1 MRITTKII
9 QNNSLNNINTNKLL
23 QDKLSQQMSTEKK
36 VNRPSDDP
44 IVAIRALRLRTN
56 VNQVT
61 QYYEKNVPDA
71 ESWLEV
77 TESALSS
84 MSEVVTDM
92 ISQCTKGSNED
103 LTTSDRETILTALKA
118 LRDEVYST
126 GNADYAGRYIFTGY
140 RTDTPLTFEDATEK
154 KYSIT
159 EQVHN
164 DKIDTVTYVNSGK
177 LLGLNESNFDNTG
190 LDENNQPI
198 DGQIDYAGISEYQVS
213 QTEVYRMRLSY
224 KDVDD
229 FGKDANDNDIVNVGI
244 QIWDKDYQNDD
255 GTTGAYVDIK
265 DFTGGIDGNGTV
277 VTYKSV
283 SIYDT
288 PNPYE
293 TMSDGKAENGT
304 EDNGV
309 SDANAV
315 VLVKETGELL
325 LGKNVYDKLMSAT
338 DNPNTTVDEAEI
350 RLTYEKSEWENNDLR
365 PEHYFACKTPKEG
378 NDLTVGDNIEYNQS
392 YLEGISDED
401 KQTIEYDVGLNQ
413 RIRVNTTADEVF
425 THDIS
430 RDVEDMVKA
439 MEDTV
444 AMEKQVQKLKKML
457 ETADTTN
464 GDYETVQKQLEAAEK
479 AFTFLNEKTQQM
491 FENGITKMQK
501 HLDAVNFAVTENGTR
516 GQKLELISN
525 RLMSQKTNFET
536 LKSENE
542 DIDITDVAIKL
553 SSAELTY
560 SSALMATGKVLQN
573 NLMNFI

>member
-1 MRITTKII
+1 MRITTKVI

-56 VNQVT
+56 VNQIT

-84 MSEVVTDM
+84 MSDVVTDM
-92 ISQCTKGSNED
+92 IAQCTKGSNED
-103 LTTSDRETILTALKA
+103 LTTGDRETILTALKA

-140 RTDTPLTFEDATEK
+140 RTDTPLTFEDTTEQE
-154 KYSIT
+154 YIIT
-159 EQVHN
+159 EQVDN
-164 DKIDTVTYVNSGK
+164 GKIDKITYVDSGC
-177 LLGLNESNFDNTG
+177 LLDINESNFENT
-190 LDENNQPI
+190 DANDPMK
-198 DGQIDYAGISEYQVS
+198 DYANVKEQQIEQSEI
-213 QTEVYRMRLSY
+213 YRMRLSY
-224 KDVDD
+224 DDVM
-229 FGKDANDNDIVNVGI
+229 GTVDANGVADFGI
-244 QIWDKDYQNDD
+244 QIW
-255 GTTGAYVDIK
+255 
-265 DFTGGIDGNGTV
+265 NGTKVEDGETVSVFTDLKDIV
-277 VTYKSV
+277 VGENNEKASYRCASVYDDPYKTV
-283 SIYDT
+283 
-288 PNPYE
+288 
-293 TMSDGKAENGT
+293 K
-304 EDNGV
+304 DNEI
-309 SDANAV
+309 

-325 LGKNVYDKLMSAT
+325 LGKNVYGKLMEQKDVAT
-338 DNPNTTVDEAEI
+338 TPQNEAEI
-350 RLTYEKSEWENNDLR
+350 RVEYKKKDWEGTDLR
-365 PEHYFACKTPKEG
+365 PEHYFACSSEG
-378 NDLTVGDNIEYNQS
+378 IDYNS
-392 YLEGISDED
+392 DYLKGISDEE

-430 RDVEDMVKA
+430 RDVEDMIKA

-444 AMEKQVQKLKKML
+444 AMQKQVEKFKKML
-457 ETADTTN
+457 DENEDPDLTETLEN
-464 GDYETVQKQLEAAEK
+464 QLAAMEK

-491 FENGITKMQK
+491 FENGITRMQG

-536 LKSENE
+536 LRSENE
-542 DIDITDVAIKL
+542 DIDITEVAIKL

>member
-1 MRITTKII
+1 MRITTKVI
-9 QNNSLNNINTNKLL
+9 QNNSLSNINTNKLL

-92 ISQCTKGSNED
+92 IKQCTKGSNED
-103 LTTSDRETILTALKA
+103 LTTSDREIILTALRA

-126 GNADYAGRYIFTGY
+126 GNADYAGRFIFTGY
-140 RTDTPLTFEDATEK
+140 RTDTPLTFGKSDKQEYT
-154 KYSIT
+154 IT
-159 EQVHN
+159 EQVDN
-164 DKIDTVTYVNSGK
+164 TKLDTITYVNSGK
-177 LLGLNESNFDNTG
+177 LLDITESNAADVALGHT
-190 LDENNQPI
+190 DITEQ
-198 DGQIDYAGISEYQVS
+198 QVS
-213 QTEVYRMRLSY
+213 RSEIYRVRVSY
-224 KDVDD
+224 DDIDDWAETKD
-229 FGKDANDNDIVNVGI
+229 GKTLGI
-244 QIWDKDYQNDD
+244 QLWDKDKVNQD
-255 GTTGAYVDIK
+255 GTTGAYVDI
-265 DFTGGIDGNGTV
+265 TELTNGLDGNGTKAV
-277 VTYKSV
+277 YMTASV
-283 SIYDT
+283 YDV

-293 TMSDGKAENGT
+293 TMTDGKENKDAAGNVIVDENGNPVLDENT
-304 EDNGV
+304 II
-309 SDANAV
+309 
-315 VLVKETGELL
+315 LVKETGELL
-325 LGKNVYDKLMSAT
+325 LGKNVYDKLMAAADVAT
-338 DNPNTTVDEAEI
+338 STTNEAEI
-350 RLTYEKSEWENNDLR
+350 RLSYKKSNWDETDLR
-365 PEHYFACKTPKEG
+365 PEHYFACSSEG
-378 NDLTVGDNIEYNQS
+378 IDYNKD
-392 YLEGISDED
+392 YLAGISDEE

-413 RIRVNTTADEVF
+413 TIRVNTTADEVF

-430 RDVEDMVKA
+430 RDVEDMIKA

-444 AMEKQVQKLKKML
+444 AMEKQVEKLKKMIEADPDNDDIGIWKNQL
-457 ETADTTN
+457 TAM
-464 GDYETVQKQLEAAEK
+464 EK
-479 AFTFLNEKTQQM
+479 AFTFLNEKTQKM
-491 FENGITKMQK
+491 FEEGITKMQK

-536 LKSENE
+536 LRSENE
-542 DIDITDVAIKL
+542 DIDITEVAIKL

-573 NLMNFI
+573 SLMNFI

>member
-92 ISQCTKGSNED
+92 IAQCTKGSNED

-140 RTDTPLTFEDATEK
+140 RTDTPLTFTDATKQE
-154 KYSIT
+154 YTIT
-159 EQVHN
+159 EQIDN
-164 DKIDTVTYVNSGK
+164 TKIDKVIYVNSGE
-177 LLGLNESNFDNTG
+177 LLGLNESNA
-190 LDENNQPI
+190 LAQDEVYKDI
-198 DGQIDYAGISEYQVS
+198 DEQDVS
-213 QTEVYRMRLSY
+213 QSEIYRIRLSY
-224 KDVDD
+224 EDVDSFAPYAAGGTLGIEVFD
-229 FGKDANDNDIVNVGI
+229 EIVTNADGSTTIKYKDITE
-244 QIWDKDYQNDD
+244 DKYYR
-255 GTTGAYVDIK
+255 TA
-265 DFTGGIDGNGTV
+265 
-277 VTYKSV
+277 SL
-283 SIYDT
+283 YDT
-288 PNPYE
+288 PSPYE
-293 TMSDGKAENGT
+293 TMSDGIPAKDAGGN
-304 EDNGV
+304 DI
-309 SDANAV
+309 SDDDAI
-315 VLVKETGELL
+315 VLIKETGELL
-325 LGKNVYDKLMSAT
+325 IGKNVYDKLMAKT
-338 DNPNTTVDEAEI
+338 DNPKTNFNEAEI
-350 RLTYEKSEWENNDLR
+350 RLNYKKSNWENNDLR
-365 PEHYFACKTPKEG
+365 PEHYFACSTEIDRKTIK
-378 NDLTVGDNIEYNQS
+378 YNEA
-392 YLEGISDED
+392 YLQGISDED

-430 RDVEDMVKA
+430 RDVEDMIKA

-444 AMEKQVQKLKKML
+444 AMEKQVNKLKKML
-457 ETADTTN
+457 ETADTAN
-464 GDYETVQKQLEAAEK
+464 GDYDTIQKQLAAAEK

-491 FENGITKMQK
+491 FENGISKMQK

>member
-1 MRITTKII
+1 MRITTKVI
-9 QNNSLNNINTNKLL
+9 QNNSLTNINTNKLL

-36 VNRPSDDP
+36 VSRPSDDP

-84 MSEVVTDM
+84 MGEVVTDM
-92 ISQCTKGSNED
+92 IAQCTKGSNED
-103 LTTSDRETILTALKA
+103 LTTGDRETILTALKA

-126 GNADYAGRYIFTGY
+126 GNADYAGRFIFTGY
-140 RTDTPLTFEDATEK
+140 RTDTPLTFGKTTDQEYT
-154 KYSIT
+154 IT
-159 EQVHN
+159 EQV
-164 DKIDTVTYVNSGK
+164 DKSKLDTITYVDSGC
-177 LLGLNESNFDNTG
+177 LLDINESNYKKTDAA
-190 LDENNQPI
+190 DPMK
-198 DGQIDYAGISEYQVS
+198 DYANVKEQQVERSEI
-213 QTEVYRMRLSY
+213 YRMRLSY
-224 KDVDD
+224 DDVKELAS
-229 FGKDANDNDIVNVGI
+229 GTDIAGI
-244 QIWDKDYQNDD
+244 QLWDKNQKKFVSAA
-255 GTTGAYVDIK
+255 TGYEVA
-265 DFTGGIDGNGTV
+265 
-277 VTYKSV
+277 
-283 SIYDT
+283 SIYSN

-293 TMSDGKAENGT
+293 GMAGKA
-304 EDNGV
+304 D
-309 SDANAV
+309 AV

-325 LGKNVYDKLMSAT
+325 LGKNVYDKLMAT
-338 DNPNTTVDEAEI
+338 TDDPTTTVNEAEI
-350 RLTYEKSEWENNDLR
+350 RLNYKKTSWEETDLR
-365 PEHYFACKTPKEG
+365 PEHYFACSSEG
-378 NDLTVGDNIEYNQS
+378 INYNQD
-392 YLEGISDED
+392 YLKGISDEE

-413 RIRVNTTADEVF
+413 TIRVNTTADEVF

-430 RDVEDMVKA
+430 RDVEDMIKT

-444 AMEKQVQKLKKML
+444 AMQKQVEKFKKMI
-457 ETADTTN
+457 ESDPHN
-464 GDYETVQKQLEAAEK
+464 EDVGIWKEQLAAMEK

-491 FENGITKMQK
+491 FETGITKMQK

-536 LKSENE
+536 LRSENE
-542 DIDITDVAIKL
+542 DIDITEVAIKL

>member
-84 MSEVVTDM
+84 MSEVITDM
-92 ISQCTKGSNED
+92 IAQCNKGSNEK
-103 LTTSDRETILTALKA
+103 LTSSDRETILTALKA

-140 RTDTPLTFEDATEK
+140 RTDTPLTFEDAKEQ

-159 EQVHN
+159 EQIDN
-164 DKIDTVTYVNSGK
+164 SKIDKVTYVDSGNI
-177 LLGLNESNFDNTG
+177 LDINESNFNQNGKDNDG
-190 LDENNQPI
+190 NQI
-198 DGQIDYAGISEYQVS
+198 DGAVDYTGVSEYQVNQS
-213 QTEVYRMRLSY
+213 EVHRIRLSY
-224 KDVDD
+224 KDMDE
-229 FGKDANDNDIVNVGI
+229 FPKDA
-244 QIWDKDYQNDD
+244 D
-255 GTTGAYVDIK
+255 GNSIPNISLEICTGEKIENGEKKPVFTDIK
-265 DFTGGIDGNGTV
+265 EVAIDGV
-277 VTYKSV
+277 KPTYRCASV
-283 SIYDT
+283 YDE
-288 PNPYE
+288 PYKNVE
-293 TMSDGKAENGT
+293 
-304 EDNGV
+304 
-309 SDANAV
+309 ANEI

-325 LGKNVYDKLMSAT
+325 LGQKVYDKLMELS
-338 DNPNTTVDEAEI
+338 DVPTTSYNEAEI
-350 RLTYEKSEWENNDLR
+350 RVTYEKSKWENNDLR
-365 PEHYFACKTPKEG
+365 PEHYFACSSKG
-378 NDLTVGDNIEYNQS
+378 VDYNQS
-392 YLEGISDED
+392 YLQGISDEE

-430 RDVEDMVKA
+430 RDVEDLVKA

-444 AMEKQVQKLKKML
+444 AMEKQVAKLKKML
-457 ETADTTN
+457 EEADTDTKPII
-464 GDYETVQKQLEAAEK
+464 EKQLAAAEK
-479 AFTFLNEKTQQM
+479 AFTYLNEKTQQM
-491 FENGITKMQK
+491 FEKGITKMQG

-536 LKSENE
+536 LRSENE

-553 SSAELTY
+553 SSAKLTY

>member
-1 MRITTKII
+1 MRITTKVI
-9 QNNSLNNINTNKLL
+9 QNNSLTNINTNKLL

-36 VNRPSDDP
+36 VSRPSDDP

-92 ISQCTKGSNED
+92 IAQCTKGSNED
-103 LTTSDRETILTALKA
+103 LTTADRETILTALKA

-140 RTDTPLTFEDATEK
+140 RTDTPLTFEDECEANYT
-154 KYSIT
+154 IT
-159 EQVHN
+159 EQISN
-164 DKIDTVTYVNSGK
+164 AKIDSVTYVDEPE
-177 LLGLNESNFDNTG
+177 LLGLNESNFTD
-190 LDENNQPI
+190 
-198 DGQIDYAGISEYQVS
+198 AEYRSVTEQEVS
-213 QTEVYRMRLSY
+213 QGEVHRIRLSY
-224 KDVDD
+224 DNVDGWD
-229 FGKDANDNDIVNVGI
+229 ASGDPNVAIQVWDETVDNADGTKGAFVNVTDANNYKCTSVHDDPYKNVGADEI
-244 QIWDKDYQNDD
+244 
-255 GTTGAYVDIK
+255 
-265 DFTGGIDGNGTV
+265 
-277 VTYKSV
+277 
-283 SIYDT
+283 
-288 PNPYE
+288 
-293 TMSDGKAENGT
+293 
-304 EDNGV
+304 
-309 SDANAV
+309 

-325 LGKNVYDKLMSAT
+325 LGENVYNKLMEQK
-338 DNPNTTVDEAEI
+338 DNPKTSENEAEI
-350 RLTYEKSEWENNDLR
+350 RLVYDKTNWEGNDLR
-365 PEHYFACKTPKEG
+365 PEHYFACSSEG
-378 NDLTVGDNIEYNQS
+378 IDYNAD
-392 YLEGISDED
+392 YLKGISDED

-413 RIRVNTTADEVF
+413 TIRVNTTADEVF

-444 AMEKQVQKLKKML
+444 AMQKQVEKLKKML
-457 ETADTTN
+457 ETEEDDTERAYIEN
-464 GDYETVQKQLEAAEK
+464 QLAAAEK
-479 AFTFLNEKTQQM
+479 AFTFLNEKTQKM
-491 FENGITKMQK
+491 FESGITKMQK

-536 LKSENE
+536 LRSENE
-542 DIDITDVAIKL
+542 DIDITEVAIKL

>member
-1 MRITTKII
+1 MRITTKVI

-56 VNQVT
+56 VNQVC

-84 MSEVVTDM
+84 MSDVVTDM
-92 ISQCTKGSNED
+92 IKQCTKGSNED

-126 GNADYAGRYIFTGY
+126 GNADYAGRFIFTGY
-140 RTDTPLTFEDATEK
+140 RTDTSLTFGEATEQE
-154 KYSIT
+154 YTIT
-159 EQVHN
+159 EQVDSTKLDVITHVQAGSLLDMNETNYTN
-164 DKIDTVTYVNSGK
+164 DGTNNTENYKSVT
-177 LLGLNESNFDNTG
+177 E
-190 LDENNQPI
+190 Q
-198 DGQIDYAGISEYQVS
+198 QIDRND
-213 QTEVYRMRLSY
+213 VYRMRLSY
-224 KDVDD
+224 DDVMGTVAADGTADFGIEIWTGTTTDADGNTVSEFKDLSEVDVD
-229 FGKDANDNDIVNVGI
+229 
-244 QIWDKDYQNDD
+244 
-255 GTTGAYVDIK
+255 GA
-265 DFTGGIDGNGTV
+265 GNGAD
-277 VTYKSV
+277 YRSA
-283 SIYDT
+283 SIYDD
-288 PNPYE
+288 PSPYE
-293 TMSDGKAENGT
+293 SVK
-304 EDNGV
+304 DNEI
-309 SDANAV
+309 

-325 LGKNVYDKLMSAT
+325 LGKNVYDKLMHQKDIPS
-338 DNPNTTVDEAEI
+338 TTYNEGEI
-350 RLTYEKSEWENNDLR
+350 RLNYKKKNWEDTDLR
-365 PEHYFACKTPKEG
+365 PEHYFACSTQI
-378 NDLTVGDNIEYNQS
+378 DNKPVEYNQD
-392 YLEGISDED
+392 YLKGISDEE

-430 RDVEDMVKA
+430 RDVEDMIKS

-444 AMEKQVQKLKKML
+444 AMQKQVEKFKKML
-457 ETADTTN
+457 EENEDPALT
-464 GDYETVQKQLEAAEK
+464 ETLENQLAAMEK
-479 AFTFLNEKTQQM
+479 AYTFLNEKTQQM
-491 FENGITKMQK
+491 FESGITKMQG

-536 LKSENE
+536 LRSENE

>member
-1 MRITTKII
+1 MRITTKVI
-9 QNNSLNNINTNKLL
+9 QNNSLTNINTNKLL

-36 VNRPSDDP
+36 VSRPSDDP

-92 ISQCTKGSNED
+92 IAQCTKGSNED

-126 GNADYAGRYIFTGY
+126 GNADYAGRFIFTGY
-140 RTDTPLTFEDATEK
+140 RTDTPLTFGKTTEQE
-154 KYSIT
+154 YAIT
-159 EQVHN
+159 EQV
-164 DKIDTVTYVNSGK
+164 DKSSIDSITYVDSGD
-177 LLGLNESNFDNTG
+177 LLDINESNF
-190 LDENNQPI
+190 LD
-198 DGQIDYAGISEYQVS
+198 DGKDANGAADPNEKNHSGVKEQQVTQSEI
-213 QTEVYRMRLSY
+213 YRMRLSY
-224 KDVDD
+224 DDVMGTIANDGTADFGIEIWTETKVENGETVSVYTDLKDV
-229 FGKDANDNDIVNVGI
+229 AL
-244 QIWDKDYQNDD
+244 
-255 GTTGAYVDIK
+255 
-265 DFTGGIDGNGTV
+265 DGNGNKAK
-277 VTYKSV
+277 YKSASV
-283 SIYDT
+283 YDT
-288 PNPYE
+288 PSPYKNV
-293 TMSDGKAENGT
+293 GEN
-304 EDNGV
+304 EI
-309 SDANAV
+309 

-325 LGKNVYDKLMSAT
+325 LGSKVYDKLMSTT
-338 DNPNTTVDEAEI
+338 DNPATTANEAEI
-350 RLTYEKSEWENNDLR
+350 RLNYKKNNWEDADLR
-365 PEHYFACKTPKEG
+365 PEHYFACSSEG
-378 NDLTVGDNIEYNQS
+378 INYNQD
-392 YLEGISDED
+392 YLKGISDED

-413 RIRVNTTADEVF
+413 TIRVNTTADEVF
-425 THDIS
+425 THNIS
-430 RDVEDMVKA
+430 RDVEDMIKA

-444 AMEKQVQKLKKML
+444 AMEKQVNKLKKMIEENENPDNTEIL
-457 ETADTTN
+457 EN
-464 GDYETVQKQLEAAEK
+464 QLAAMEK
-479 AFTFLNEKTQQM
+479 AFTLLNEKTQKM
-491 FENGITKMQK
+491 FESGISKMQG

-536 LKSENE
+536 LRSENE
-542 DIDITDVAIKL
+542 DIDITEVAIKL

>member
-1 MRITTKII
+1 MRITTKVI
-9 QNNSLNNINTNKLL
+9 QNNSLTNINTNKLL

-36 VNRPSDDP
+36 VSRPSDDP

-84 MSEVVTDM
+84 MSDVITDM
-92 ISQCTKGSNED
+92 IAQCTKGSNED

-126 GNADYAGRYIFTGY
+126 GNADYAGRFIFTGY
-140 RTDTPLTFEDATEK
+140 RTDTPLTFGKTTEQE
-154 KYSIT
+154 YTIT
-159 EQVHN
+159 EQVDN
-164 DKIDTVTYVNSGK
+164 TKLDTITYVNSGE
-177 LLGLNESNFDNTG
+177 LLDINESNYLEDG
-190 LDENNQPI
+190 KDENGNPDATEKEYALVTEQEVSRS
-198 DGQIDYAGISEYQVS
+198 QI
-213 QTEVYRMRLSY
+213 YRMRLSY
-224 KDVDD
+224 DDVDALAED
-229 FGKDANDNDIVNVGI
+229 KNGKTVGI
-244 QIWDKDYQNDD
+244 QIWDKDKVNAD
-255 GTTGAYVDIK
+255 GTTGDYVDITEI
-265 DFTGGIDGNGTV
+265 TGGLDGNGTKAV
-277 VTYKSV
+277 YMTA

-293 TMSDGKAENGT
+293 TMTDGEPNK
-304 EDNGV
+304 
-309 SDANAV
+309 DANGNVIVDANNTPVLDDNMV

-325 LGKNVYDKLMSAT
+325 LGKNVYDKMMAAV
-338 DNPNTTVDEAEI
+338 DVPTTTTNEAEI
-350 RLTYEKSEWENNDLR
+350 RLSYKKSNWEETDLK
-365 PEHYFACKTPKEG
+365 PEHYFACSSKEI
-378 NDLTVGDNIEYNQS
+378 DYNQD
-392 YLEGISDED
+392 YLKGISDEE

-413 RIRVNTTADEVF
+413 TIRVNTTADEVF

-430 RDVEDMVKA
+430 RDVEDMIKA

-444 AMEKQVQKLKKML
+444 AMEKQVNKLKKML
-457 ETADTTN
+457 EENTEPKYT
-464 GDYETVQKQLEAAEK
+464 ETLENQLAAMEK
-479 AFTFLNEKTQQM
+479 AFTLLNEKTQQM
-491 FENGITKMQK
+491 FESGISKMQK

-536 LKSENE
+536 LRSENE
-542 DIDITDVAIKL
+542 DIDITEVAIKL

>member
-1 MRITTKII
+1 MRITTKVI

-36 VNRPSDDP
+36 VSRPSDDP

-92 ISQCTKGSNED
+92 IAQCTKGSNED

-140 RTDTPLTFEDATEK
+140 RTDTPLTFEDDKTQ
-154 KYSIT
+154 KYTIT
-159 EQVHN
+159 EQVDN
-164 DKIDTVTYVNSGK
+164 SRIDSVTYVDTEK
-177 LLGLNESNFDNTG
+177 LLDINESNFDQTGTDEQGNTVG
-190 LDENNQPI
+190 
-198 DGQIDYAGISEYQVS
+198 DGVDYTTTNEYDITQS
-213 QTEVYRMRLSY
+213 EVYRMRLSY
-224 KDVDD
+224 EDLDELQKDQN
-229 FGKDANDNDIVNVGI
+229 FKANIGI
-244 QIWDKDYQNDD
+244 QVWDDNAKD
-255 GTTGAYVDIK
+255 YVDI
-265 DFTGGIDGNGTV
+265 TSLDGNMGYT
-277 VTYKSV
+277 SV
-283 SIYDT
+283 SIYDD
-288 PNPYE
+288 PYKNV
-293 TMSDGKAENGT
+293 GEN
-304 EDNGV
+304 EIR
-309 SDANAV
+309 
-315 VLVKETGELL
+315 LVKETGEML
-325 LGKNVYDKLMSAT
+325 LGKNVYDKLMSLKDDAET
-338 DNPNTTVDEAEI
+338 PENEGEI
-350 RLTYEKSEWENNDLR
+350 RLSYEKSEWDGNDLR
-365 PEHYFACKTPKEG
+365 PEHYFACSSEG
-378 NDLTVGDNIEYNQS
+378 IDYNPD
-392 YLEGISDED
+392 YLNGISDED

-413 RIRVNTTADEVF
+413 TIRVNTTADEVF

-430 RDVEDMVKA
+430 RDVEDMIKS

-444 AMEKQVQKLKKML
+444 AMEKQVTKLKKML
-457 ETADTTN
+457 EENKDPDKTPIL
-464 GDYETVQKQLEAAEK
+464 EKQLAAAEK
-479 AFTFLNEKTQQM
+479 AFTLLNEKTQQM
-491 FENGITKMQK
+491 FETGITKMQK

-536 LKSENE
+536 LRSENE

>member
-1 MRITTKII
+1 MRITTKVI

-84 MSEVVTDM
+84 MGEVVTDM
-92 ISQCTKGSNED
+92 IAQCTKGSNED
-103 LTTSDRETILTALKA
+103 LTTSDRETILTALRA

-140 RTDTPLTFEDATEK
+140 RTDTPLTFEEATTRE
-154 KYSIT
+154 YTIT
-159 EQVHN
+159 EQVDN
-164 DKIDTVTYVNSGK
+164 SRIDSVTYVNSEH
-177 LLGLNESNFDNTG
+177 LLDINESNYHHDGTNNTQNHAAVK
-190 LDENNQPI
+190 EQPI
-198 DGQIDYAGISEYQVS
+198 EQKQ
-213 QTEVYRMRLSY
+213 VYRMRLAYDKVDAIDKTQNPVPPENYSIEIWTGTNVDANGKRTPIY
-224 KDVDD
+224 TDLKDVEI
-229 FGKDANDNDIVNVGI
+229 GANGE
-244 QIWDKDYQNDD
+244 K
-255 GTTGAYVDIK
+255 A
-265 DFTGGIDGNGTV
+265 
-277 VTYKSV
+277 TYDSA
-283 SIYDT
+283 SIYDR
-288 PNPYE
+288 PSPYE
-293 TMSDGKAENGT
+293 SVG
-304 EDNGV
+304 
-309 SDANAV
+309 ANEI
-315 VLVKETGELL
+315 VLVKETGEVL
-325 LGKNVYDKLMSAT
+325 LGENVYKKLMEQKDVAST
-338 DNPNTTVDEAEI
+338 PENEAEI
-350 RLTYEKSEWENNDLR
+350 RINYKKKEWEGNDLR
-365 PEHYFACKTPKEG
+365 PEHYFRCSSEG
-378 NDLTVGDNIEYNQS
+378 IKYNED
-392 YLEGISDED
+392 YTKGISDEE

-444 AMEKQVQKLKKML
+444 AMQKQVEKFKKLL
-457 ETADTTN
+457 ENNEDDAMT
-464 GDYETVQKQLEAAEK
+464 ETLQNQLAAMEK
-479 AFTFLNEKTQQM
+479 AFTFLSEKTQQM
-491 FENGITKMQK
+491 FESGITKMQK
-501 HLDAVNFAVTENGTR
+501 HLDAVNYAVTENGTR

-536 LKSENE
+536 LRSENE
-542 DIDITDVAIKL
+542 DIDITEVAIKL